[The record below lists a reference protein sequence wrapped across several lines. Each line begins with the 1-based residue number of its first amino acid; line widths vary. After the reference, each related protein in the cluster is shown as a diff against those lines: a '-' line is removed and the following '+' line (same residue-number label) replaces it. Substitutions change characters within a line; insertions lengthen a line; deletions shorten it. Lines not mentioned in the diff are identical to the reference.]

1 MPSATCLPHSILF
14 FLPVDT
20 YCPNSGMLT
29 TIWYFVMWLYHDLFI
44 YPLSKALRIFQECK
58 QFGAALFEQ
67 MFESFSKLYSQEW
80 HYFAGLLSQRDKQF
94 PASLSLHCWFRIIFL
109 KCKSNLVT
117 PLLKYLWQ
125 NKPVI
130 PQKTQGPCA
139 LPCLLCQPF
148 PSLPTPNPVHAQLPQ
163 SCPLLLLR
171 LGTSC
176 LPPISTF
183 SSLSWTTLP
192 QSTPSILPTRKHLIV
207 FQGSPTNWNLSS
219 PARGHQ
225 FESHS
230 YCLLTWANL

>member
-20 YCPNSGMLT
+20 YCPNSVTLT

-44 YPLSKALRIFQECK
+44 YPLSKAFWIFHKCK
-58 QFGAALFEQ
+58 QFSAALFEQ
-67 MFESFSKLYSQEW
+67 MFESFSKLYSQEY
-80 HYFAGLLSQRDKQF
+80 HYFAGLLSQEDKQF
-94 PASLSLHCWFRIIFL
+94 PASLSLRCWFGIIFL

-117 PLLKYLWQ
+117 PLHKNLWQ

-130 PQKTQGPCA
+130 PQKTQGLCA

-148 PSLPTPNPVHAQLPQ
+148 PSLPAPNRAHAQN
-163 SCPLLLLR
+163 CPLLLHR

-176 LPPISTF
+176 LPPVSTF
-183 SSLSWTTLP
+183 SSLSWTPLP
-192 QSTPSILPTRKHLIV
+192 QSTPSILPTRKHLTV

-219 PARGHQ
+219 PARDHQ
-225 FESHS
+225 FESHP
-230 YCLLTWANL
+230 